1 MKIFRIAGITLSLTL
16 TTSLAVAADDS
27 PGGDGFN
34 FTWNG
39 YVRSETA
46 FRDSGEGNPN
56 NQVTNPFN
64 GVPVTRQ
71 GLGATDTVI
80 RNGGTASNDI
90 NMQLIRLELDTAM
103 KFNSN
108 LTLQAKLRAVADP
121 GWYDQFSPS
130 AVNSQAV
137 GYLYGKP
144 NYFVYDVQ
152 GNSHPQPLEWTG
164 QNYQIDFPA
173 LFLEYNKGP
182 LDVRLGNQQIAWGQ
196 AIFFRVLDVV
206 DGLDLRRHSALDF
219 ASEEFS
225 DKRIPALGIR
235 STYQISDGWLADA
248 FVQKFQPSVVPN
260 PNTAYNVVP
269 SQFTIVDGY
278 NDYKSRL
285 DYGLRI
291 KGSVGDLG
299 LQGIAVRRYNPDGL
313 YHWTAS
319 GVNRDLPGAPGSG
332 KILQSTPFEVDPT
345 GVQSAQEWYY
355 YAGETRLNGV
365 DALSASVNYSPA
377 AALIGAFP
385 INQANCAAF
394 LPAGAANHANN
405 SHSADAYNCAMKEL
419 NSFFQASG
427 GLRGWLRRD
436 YAEETDLG
444 GGASYVVSS
453 TPGSPLDQLIINVE
467 ATYVPNRSFTNP
479 SLAGDYIQKNEWT
492 TALVMEKY
500 QRFSASFPATYMVF
514 QWMHKTQSDLFGRY
528 LGGMGGSTTEVAPGY
543 KNGWDGLAFGL
554 QQPFPNLIW
563 RFDLSALYD
572 THGGLLVQPAVR
584 WKPNGKLTV
593 EAFYTYLNGTLG
605 EPNNNVISTIAFAKE
620 ATLRVGYQF

>member
-1 MKIFRIAGITLSLTL
+1 MKILRIAGITLSLTL
-16 TTSLAVAADDS
+16 ITSLAVAADDS
-27 PGGDGFN
+27 TGGGGFN

-108 LTLQAKLRAVADP
+108 LILQAKLRAVADP

-260 PNTAYNVVP
+260 PNSPYNVIP

-278 NDYKSRL
+278 NDYK
-285 DYGLRI
+285 
-291 KGSVGDLG
+291 
-299 LQGIAVRRYNPDGL
+299 
-313 YHWTAS
+313 
-319 GVNRDLPGAPGSG
+319 
-332 KILQSTPFEVDPT
+332 
-345 GVQSAQEWYY
+345 
-355 YAGETRLNGV
+355 
-365 DALSASVNYSPA
+365 
-377 AALIGAFP
+377 
-385 INQANCAAF
+385 
-394 LPAGAANHANN
+394 
-405 SHSADAYNCAMKEL
+405 
-419 NSFFQASG
+419 
-427 GLRGWLRRD
+427 
-436 YAEETDLG
+436 
-444 GGASYVVSS
+444 
-453 TPGSPLDQLIINVE
+453 
-467 ATYVPNRSFTNP
+467 
-479 SLAGDYIQKNEWT
+479 
-492 TALVMEKY
+492 
-500 QRFSASFPATYMVF
+500 
-514 QWMHKTQSDLFGRY
+514 
-528 LGGMGGSTTEVAPGY
+528 
-543 KNGWDGLAFGL
+543 
-554 QQPFPNLIW
+554 
-563 RFDLSALYD
+563 
-572 THGGLLVQPAVR
+572 
-584 WKPNGKLTV
+584 
-593 EAFYTYLNGTLG
+593 
-605 EPNNNVISTIAFAKE
+605 
-620 ATLRVGYQF
+620 